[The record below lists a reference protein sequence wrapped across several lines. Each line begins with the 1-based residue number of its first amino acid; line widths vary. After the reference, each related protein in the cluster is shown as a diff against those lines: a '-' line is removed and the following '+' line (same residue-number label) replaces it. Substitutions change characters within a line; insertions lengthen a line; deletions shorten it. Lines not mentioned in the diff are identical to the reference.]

1 MCILLSLAIMISTMS
16 IASAVSLK
24 SQPNNT
30 TGIKISWDELPDTF
44 KSVINKNAEITYMP
58 DGTYNIVQETGKIAE
73 KFMPQKTYVPF
84 GFERYAPDG
93 GKYTNLS
100 NSTLMGSPL
109 RILQIAYI
117 PEDPVSNWLCNN
129 TPNLI
134 TIIKDWVAA
143 FGISRTIY
151 LIYANYGITID

>member
-1 MCILLSLAIMISTMS
+1 
-16 IASAVSLK
+16 
-24 SQPNNT
+24 
-30 TGIKISWDELPDTF
+30 
-44 KSVINKNAEITYMP
+44 
-58 DGTYNIVQETGKIAE
+58 
-73 KFMPQKTYVPF
+73 
-84 GFERYAPDG
+84 
-93 GKYTNLS
+93 
-100 NSTLMGSPL
+100 MGSPL

-151 LIYANYGITID
+151 LIYANYGITISEAALVKSKLVCKLPRSSNGS